1 MVKLIT
7 CSDVPGCWVHMW
19 RSGTFPEKQVSAIS
33 YELQSQTTQQL
44 SGQHWVVLGT
54 FPGFF
59 TAVQKQCATPPH
71 THPMSRYI
79 TAHDQLYQA
88 LPVLV
93 LQATNAGVRR
103 PGYEATSE
111 A

>member
-7 CSDVPGCWVHMW
+7 CTGVPGCWVHMW
-19 RSGTFPEKQVSAIS
+19 RSGTIQEKQQVSALP

-44 SGQHWVVLGT
+44 SGQRQVVLGM

-71 THPMSRYI
+71 THPTSRYV
-79 TAHDQLYQA
+79 TARDKLYQA
-88 LPVLV
+88 LPVLEQM
-93 LQATNAGVRR
+93 LG
-103 PGYEATSE
+103 
-111 A
+111 